1 MSKIPKQRIFPTPL
15 PLLQSLS
22 LQNMEEAVNLLPP
35 SIIFQN
41 QQATNRKMR
50 APVDVLTKVISPR
63 TKNKIQL

>member
-1 MSKIPKQRIFPTPL
+1 
-15 PLLQSLS
+15 
-22 LQNMEEAVNLLPP
+22 MEEAVNLLPP